1 MILAG
6 DVGGTKTRLALF
18 EADRAGRLRARDERT
33 YPSREFQGLGPIVAR
48 YQREVPAPI
57 EGAAFG
63 VAGPV
68 KDGVSVTT
76 NLPWVVEAK
85 SLAALLHL
93 PAAGLLNDLEAT
105 AWGLGELQDED
116 TLTLQAGAPAP
127 GRDRRRDGDRGDAGT
142 VRAGNSAII
151 AAGTGLGEA
160 GLFWNGRRHIPFA
173 TEGGHADFAPRSTI
187 EDELLIHLRARFGR
201 VSWERVVSGPG
212 LVEVHDFLAG
222 RPAGARD
229 QPSGEGAP
237 TAAGPAHGEAVE
249 ANLGEDRA
257 ATISHAALA
266 GTSEVAI
273 RALDLFVS
281 VYGAEAGNLALK
293 TLSTAGIYI
302 GGGIAP
308 RIVEKLKTGT
318 FLEAF
323 LDKGR
328 MRPLLEAM
336 PVRVVLND
344 RTALLGAARQAIE
357 AEAA

>member
-18 EADRAGRLRARDERT
+18 ETESPGRLRARDERT
-33 YPSREFQGLGPIVAR
+33 YPSREHRDLQEIVAR

-57 EGAAFG
+57 ERAAFG

-68 KDGVSVTT
+68 KDGVCVTT

-85 SLAALLHL
+85 SLAALLRL
-93 PAAGLLNDLEAT
+93 PVAGLLNDLEAN
-105 AWGLGELQDED
+105 AWGLGELGDED
-116 TLTLQAGAPAP
+116 TLTLQAG
-127 GRDRRRDGDRGDAGT
+127 GT

-212 LVEVHDFLAG
+212 LVEIHDFLAG
-222 RPAGARD
+222 HPAG
-229 QPSGEGAP
+229 
-237 TAAGPAHGEAVE
+237 AVE

-266 GTSEVAI
+266 GTSEVAS
-273 RALDLFVS
+273 RALHLFVS
-281 VYGAEAGNLALK
+281 MYGAEAGNLALK
-293 TLSTAGIYI
+293 TLSTAGMYI

-308 RIVEKLKTGT
+308 RIVDRLRTGT

>member
-18 EADRAGRLRARDERT
+18 DAEGGGRLRGHAERT
-33 YPSREFQGLGPIVAR
+33 YPSREHGALEEIVAR
-48 YQREVPAPI
+48 FRRDVPAPI
-57 EGAAFG
+57 ERAAFG

-76 NLPWVVEAK
+76 NLPWIIEAK
-85 SLAALLHL
+85 SLAALLKI
-93 PAAGLLNDLEAT
+93 PACGLLNDLEAN
-105 AWGLGELQDED
+105 AWGLGELGEED
-116 TLTLQAGAPAP
+116 TVTLQAGL
-127 GRDRRRDGDRGDAGT
+127 AG
-142 VRAGNSAII
+142 VAGNSAII

-187 EDELLIHLRARFGR
+187 EDELLRHLRARYGR

-212 LVEVHDFLAG
+212 LVEIHDFLAG
-222 RPAGARD
+222 RAG
-229 QPSGEGAP
+229 
-237 TAAGPAHGEAVE
+237 TVAADVGG
-249 ANLGEDRA
+249 DRA
-257 ATISHAALA
+257 AAVSRAALD
-266 GTSEVAI
+266 GTSRVASE
-273 RALDLFVS
+273 ALDLFVS
-281 VYGAEAGNLALK
+281 MYGAEAGNLALK
-293 TLSTAGIYI
+293 TLAGAGLFV

-308 RIVEKLKTGT
+308 RIIERIRGGG
-318 FLEAF
+318 FMEAF

-344 RTALLGAARQAIE
+344 RTALFGAARQA
-357 AEAA
+357 AENAP

>member
-18 EADRAGRLRARDERT
+18 EPDGGGRLRPREERT
-33 YPSREFQGLGPIVAR
+33 YPSREHRDLQEIVAR
-48 YQREVPAPI
+48 FQRDVPAPI
-57 EGAAFG
+57 ERAAFG

-68 KDGVSVTT
+68 RDGVSVTT

-85 SLAALLHL
+85 SLAALLRI
-93 PAAGLLNDLEAT
+93 PSCGLLNDLEST
-105 AWGLGELQDED
+105 AWGLGELGDAD
-116 TLTLQAGAPAP
+116 TVTLQPGAGVA
-127 GRDRRRDGDRGDAGT
+127 
-142 VRAGNSAII
+142 AGNSAII

-173 TEGGHADFAPRSTI
+173 TEGGHADFGPSSTI
-187 EDELLIHLRARFGR
+187 EDELLRHLRARYGR

-212 LVEVHDFLAG
+212 LVEIHDFLAG
-222 RPAGARD
+222 RPAPARGMPPPGAAT
-229 QPSGEGAP
+229 PAPGAP
-237 TAAGPAHGEAVE
+237 NATGPARAEAVE
-249 ANLGEDRA
+249 ADFGEDRA
-257 ATISHAALA
+257 AAISHAALS
-266 GTSEVAI
+266 GTSRLASQ
-273 RALDLFVS
+273 ALDLFVS
-281 VYGAEAGNLALK
+281 LYGAEAGNLALK
-293 TLSTAGIYI
+293 TLSIAGLFV

-308 RIVEKLKTGT
+308 RIIERIRAGG
-318 FLEAF
+318 FMEAF

-344 RTALLGAARQAIE
+344 RTALFGAARQA

>member
-18 EADRAGRLRARDERT
+18 ETDRAGRLRARDERT
-33 YPSREFQGLGPIVAR
+33 YPSRESQGLGLIVAR
-48 YQREVPAPI
+48 YQREVPAAI
-57 EGAAFG
+57 ERAGFG

-68 KDGVSVTT
+68 RDGVCVTT

-85 SLAALLHL
+85 ALAALLRL

-105 AWGLGELQDED
+105 AWGLGELREED
-116 TLTLQAGAPAP
+116 TLTLQAGASGP
-127 GRDRRRDGDRGDAGT
+127 

-160 GLFWNGRRHIPFA
+160 GLFWNGRRHVPFA

-212 LVEVHDFLAG
+212 LVEIHDFLAG
-222 RPAGARD
+222 RPETPRPGAAEKPSGAGA
-229 QPSGEGAP
+229 PN
-237 TAAGPAHGEAVE
+237 TAGPAHAEAVE
-249 ANLGEDRA
+249 ANFGEDRA
-257 ATISHAALA
+257 AAISHAALS
-266 GTSEVAI
+266 GTSEVAL

-281 VYGAEAGNLALK
+281 MYGAEAGNLALK
-293 TLSTAGIYI
+293 TLSSAGMFI

-308 RIVEKLKTGT
+308 RIVDRLKTGT

-328 MRPLLEAM
+328 MRPLLESM

-344 RTALLGAARQAIE
+344 RTALFGAARQAIE

>member
-18 EADRAGRLRARDERT
+18 ETDRSGRLRGRDERT
-33 YPSREFQGLGPIVAR
+33 YPSREYQGLGLIVAR

-57 EGAAFG
+57 ERAAFG

-68 KDGVSVTT
+68 KDGVCVTT
-76 NLPWVVEAK
+76 NLPWVIEAK
-85 SLAALLHL
+85 SLAALLRL
-93 PAAGLLNDLEAT
+93 PVAGLLNDLEST
-105 AWGLGELQDED
+105 AWGLGELGDED
-116 TLTLQAGAPAP
+116 TLTLQ
-127 GRDRRRDGDRGDAGT
+127 RGTAA
-142 VRAGNSAII
+142 AGNSAII

-187 EDELLIHLRARFGR
+187 EDELLNHLRARFGR

-222 RPAGARD
+222 
-229 QPSGEGAP
+229 
-237 TAAGPAHGEAVE
+237 PAHGETVE

-266 GTSEVAI
+266 GESEVAL
-273 RALDLFVS
+273 RALDLFLS
-281 VYGAEAGNLALK
+281 MYGAEAGNLALK
-293 TLSTAGIYI
+293 TLSTAGMYI

-308 RIVEKLKTGT
+308 RIVDRLKTGT

>member
-18 EADRAGRLRARDERT
+18 ETDRAGRLRARDERT
-33 YPSREFQGLGPIVAR
+33 YPSRESQGLGLIVAR
-48 YQREVPAPI
+48 YQREVPAAV
-57 EGAAFG
+57 ERAAFG

-68 KDGVSVTT
+68 RDGVCVTT

-85 SLAALLHL
+85 ALAALLRL

-105 AWGLGELQDED
+105 AWGLGELRDED
-116 TLTLQAGAPAP
+116 TLTLQAGASGP
-127 GRDRRRDGDRGDAGT
+127 

-160 GLFWNGRRHIPFA
+160 GLFWNGRRHVPFA

-201 VSWERVVSGPG
+201 VSWERLVSGPG
-212 LVEVHDFLAG
+212 LVEIHDFLAG
-222 RPAGARD
+222 RPESKPPG
-229 QPSGEGAP
+229 PLAP
-237 TAAGPAHGEAVE
+237 TAAGPAHAEAVE
-249 ANLGEDRA
+249 ANFGEDRA
-257 ATISHAALA
+257 AAISHAALQ
-266 GTSEVAI
+266 GTSEVAL

-281 VYGAEAGNLALK
+281 MYGAEAGNLALK
-293 TLSTAGIYI
+293 TLSSAGMFI

-308 RIVEKLKTGT
+308 RIVDRLKTGT

-328 MRPLLEAM
+328 MRPLLESM

-344 RTALLGAARQAIE
+344 RTALFGAARQAIE
-357 AEAA
+357 AEAV

>member
-18 EADRAGRLRARDERT
+18 EADAGGRLRGRDERT
-33 YPSREFQGLGPIVAR
+33 YPSREHRDLSEIVSL

-57 EGAAFG
+57 ERAAFG

-68 KDGVSVTT
+68 RDGVCVTT

-85 SLAALLHL
+85 ALAALLRL
-93 PAAGLLNDLEAT
+93 PSAGLLNDLEAN
-105 AWGLGELQDED
+105 AWGLGELGDED
-116 TLTLQAGAPAP
+116 TLTLQAGAPIAAP
-127 GRDRRRDGDRGDAGT
+127 AGTAAGPRGT

-212 LVEVHDFLAG
+212 LVEIHDFLAG
-222 RPAGARD
+222 RPEAPRAGA
-229 QPSGEGAP
+229 GAP
-237 TAAGPAHGEAVE
+237 NPAGPAHAETVE
-249 ANLGEDRA
+249 ANFGEDRA
-257 ATISHAALA
+257 AAISHAALQ
-266 GTSEVAI
+266 GTSEVAL

-281 VYGAEAGNLALK
+281 MYGAEAGNLALK
-293 TLSTAGIYI
+293 TLSSAGMFI

-308 RIVEKLKTGT
+308 RIVDRLKTGS

-328 MRPLLEAM
+328 MRPLLESM
-336 PVRVVLND
+336 PVKVVLND
-344 RTALLGAARQAIE
+344 RTALLGAARCAIE

>member
-18 EADRAGRLRARDERT
+18 DTDRGGRLRGRDERT
-33 YPSREFQGLGPIVAR
+33 YPSREFQGLGLIVER

-57 EGAAFG
+57 ERAAFG

-68 KDGVSVTT
+68 KDGVCVTT

-85 SLAALLHL
+85 SLATLLRL
-93 PAAGLLNDLEAT
+93 PGAGLMNDLEAT
-105 AWGLGELQDED
+105 AWGLGELEEED
-116 TLTLQAGAPAP
+116 TLTLQAG
-127 GRDRRRDGDRGDAGT
+127 RGA

-187 EDELLIHLRARFGR
+187 EDELLNHLRARFGR
-201 VSWERVVSGPG
+201 VSWERAVSGPG
-212 LVEVHDFLAG
+212 LVEIHDFLAG
-222 RPAGARD
+222 R
-229 QPSGEGAP
+229 
-237 TAAGPAHGEAVE
+237 EAVE

-257 ATISHAALA
+257 AAISHAALA
-266 GTSEVAI
+266 GTSEVAN

-281 VYGAEAGNLALK
+281 MYGAEAGNLALK
-293 TLSTAGIYI
+293 TLSIAGMFI

-308 RIVEKLKTGT
+308 RIVDRLKTGM

-328 MRPLLEAM
+328 MRPLLESM

>member
-18 EADRAGRLRARDERT
+18 ETDRSGRLRGRDERT
-33 YPSREFQGLGPIVAR
+33 YPSREYQGLGLIVAR

-57 EGAAFG
+57 ERAAFG

-68 KDGVSVTT
+68 KDGVCVTT
-76 NLPWVVEAK
+76 NLPWVIEAK
-85 SLAALLHL
+85 SLAALLRL
-93 PAAGLLNDLEAT
+93 PVAGLLNDLEST
-105 AWGLGELQDED
+105 AWGLGELGDED
-116 TLTLQAGAPAP
+116 TLTLQ
-127 GRDRRRDGDRGDAGT
+127 RGTAA
-142 VRAGNSAII
+142 AGNSAII

-187 EDELLIHLRARFGR
+187 EDELLNHLRARFGR

-222 RPAGARD
+222 RPADAGDRPAGAR
-229 QPSGEGAP
+229 AP
-237 TAAGPAHGEAVE
+237 TAAGPAHGETVE

-266 GTSEVAI
+266 GESEVAL
-273 RALDLFVS
+273 RALDLFLS
-281 VYGAEAGNLALK
+281 MYGAEAGNLALK
-293 TLSTAGIYI
+293 TLSTAGMYI

-308 RIVEKLKTGT
+308 RIVDRLKTGT